1 MSFYQPVAPA
11 GSNTQ
16 IQFNDN
22 GGFGGSADLTWDDT
36 GKELGVGG
44 DINLDNGG
52 TYSTK
57 LQIVTPTANRTIS
70 FPDTTGTVVTTGD
83 GGTVTSTMIADGTI
97 VNADINSSAAI
108 AGTKIDPDFG
118 SQSVLTTG
126 TIDAGSLA
134 SLANLMFA
142 FATRGASIGEPGKL
156 LFGVGPAV
164 TGTTPVGIG
173 PHDYYPIDLPSGSF
187 M

>member
-44 DINLDNGG
+44 DI
-52 TYSTK
+52 
-57 LQIVTPTANRTIS
+57 
-70 FPDTTGTVVTTGD
+70 
-83 GGTVTSTMIADGTI
+83 
-97 VNADINSSAAI
+97 
-108 AGTKIDPDFG
+108 
-118 SQSVLTTG
+118 LTTG

-173 PHDYYPIDLPSGSF
+173 PHDYYPIDLASGSF